1 MISRALVAMLASL
14 ILPFSQASG
23 ATIGVPSSPLWT
35 NTGISVLAT
44 DVVHFT
50 GATALWTYQ
59 NGVPAFGPQG
69 SFLAT
74 GASDEW
80 ITNLQHGQLIG
91 FIGSTALDL
100 NAFPRVIPQD
110 APGLFAIGAG
120 PITETGRAG
129 ALWLGFNDDFA
140 TAAFGVD
147 ENGLPISDNVGSG
160 SVDVTFDGT
169 LNPVPE
175 PATLLLAAT
184 TAAGLGLVR
193 WRQRRRARQLG

>member
-1 MISRALVAMLASL
+1 MLSRALVAMLASL

-23 ATIGVPSSPLWT
+23 ATIGVPSNPLWT

-120 PITETGRAG
+120 PIAETGRAG

-140 TAAFGVD
+140 TAAF
-147 ENGLPISDNVGSG
+147 SDNVGSG
-160 SVDVTFDGT
+160 SVNVTFDGT

-193 WRQRRRARQLG
+193 WRQRRRDRQLG